1 MQISSVGRYQ
11 VIRWI
16 KKGGVGSIYLAKDVL
31 LNRKV
36 ALKFVLPEHTRDH
49 LLKDSLI
56 REARAIATLN
66 HENIVTVY
74 DIQEH
79 DDSYY
84 IAMQFILGQSLQ
96 EILEI
101 SEISPEQALDWI
113 IQLCRGLNAAHQK
126 NVVHRDIKPGNIMID
141 QNGRVKIID
150 FGFAQLKGSDAFSD
164 GDGLSGG
171 TLPFMSP
178 EQFSNATTDHRSDI
192 FATGVVLYRLLTGT
206 LPFMK
211 ETPSLTC
218 LAIQTEVP
226 PPLNALRPGLP
237 EGLQHII
244 DKLLAKAPNQRYAH
258 MQEVIQDLE
267 REVWLLK
274 AAAGFP
280 LSSTASSATDIV
292 NRIYWHKL
300 AQRPLDAIAAVMC
313 KHAAPVTSGWHLLD
327 DEAALTDADSYKIIV
342 QSREI
347 AYLYVFQIDAAE
359 RLEWLFPKN
368 ERSRFSVGLNP
379 ISPFRWIGLPDQEN
393 SYFLDDRG
401 GNECI
406 YIVITRSRWKDLEYA
421 LSAFGAGESNAT
433 ASSMRSRGVGGT
445 KRDTSESHRKSSVTD
460 IPRLLNLRKKSIISI
475 QTRFNNS
482 ADLNADDH

>member
-1 MQISSVGRYQ
+1 MQISSIGRYQ
-11 VIRWI
+11 IIRRI
-16 KKGGVGSIYLAKDVL
+16 KKGGVGIVFLAKDVL

-36 ALKFVLPEHTRDH
+36 ALKFVLPAHTRDH

-66 HENIVTVY
+66 HDNIVTVY

-79 DDSYY
+79 EDSYY
-84 IAMQFILGQSLQ
+84 IAMQFIQGHSLQ
-96 EILEI
+96 EVLEK
-101 SEISPEQALDWI
+101 SEISPEQALEWI

-126 NVVHRDIKPGNIMID
+126 NVVHRDIKPGNIMIELS
-141 QNGRVKIID
+141 GRVKIID
-150 FGFAQLKGSDAFSD
+150 FGFAQLKGGDAFSD
-164 GDGLSGG
+164 GGGLPGG

-178 EQFSNATTDHRSDI
+178 EQFSDATTDHRVDI
-192 FATGVVLYRLLTGT
+192 FATGVVLYRLLTGI

-211 ETPSLTC
+211 ETRSLTC

-226 PPLNALRPGLP
+226 PSLNELKPDLP

-244 DKLLAKAPNQRYAH
+244 DKMLAKAPDQRYAH
-258 MQEVIQDLE
+258 MQAVIHDLE

-274 AAAGFP
+274 AASGFP
-280 LSSTASSATDIV
+280 LSPTSSSATEIV

-300 AQRPLDAIAAVMC
+300 TQHPLDAIAAVMC
-313 KHAAPVTSGWHLLD
+313 KHAASGTSGWTLMD

-347 AYLYVFQIDAAE
+347 VYLYIFQIDAAG
-359 RLEWLFPKN
+359 RLEWLFPRN

-393 SYFLDDRG
+393 SYFLDGSG

-406 YIVITRSRWKDLEYA
+406 YIVITRSRWKDLEHA
-421 LSAFGAGESNAT
+421 LSAFGTEESKST
-433 ASSMRSRGVGGT
+433 APLMRLRGVGGT
-445 KRDTSESHRKSSVTD
+445 KPDTSESRRKTSVTD
-460 IPRLLNLRKKSIISI
+460 IPRLLNLRKESIISI

-482 ADLNADDH
+482 TDLKANDH